1 MQPTRKVSLRRQLN
15 AYDTTSLVVGSAIGA
30 DIFVIPS
37 LIAALIGP
45 VSILIWLI
53 GAVMAIVIAMCF
65 AYCATI
71 LPRVGGSYAY
81 ARKVAG
87 PFPGF
92 MVGWALLL
100 AEWFTLAVYPV
111 AFTQYFET
119 LVPNLT
125 PLQVLA
131 LKILF
136 TATIILT
143 NIIGVKIAGR
153 FNDALTVAKLGPL
166 LLLICLGAAFIVLK
180 PATAVSHFQPF
191 VTGPF
196 SNVGQVLVLIFWAY
210 AGFELSSLPAD
221 EIENPRKTLP
231 RALLFGMLI
240 VAAFYI
246 ITNFVVIALVHET
259 ALGTSTAPLSLAAAT
274 ALSFSPTLA
283 LIGGLILTFG
293 ALASILGVD
302 ESGTIGTSRL
312 AFAMSIDGMLPRAFS
327 KLHASSKTPYV
338 SIIVLCAT
346 ALIASITN
354 SLSALINASVFLL
367 SFVYLATSVSAY
379 FLEKNHRPNEHK
391 FQGTKLVI
399 VLGIAFSILLMT
411 QVNVGQVAI
420 ALLLF
425 VIGVPVYVLFAPKK
439 EVTALKRDF
448 LSRDAILERTY
459 HQGEVYL
466 ANVVRHV
473 KRCVYR
479 RKHIQDAWIISEEP
493 RAHKNR
499 RSGRPSR
506 ND

>member
-1 MQPTRKVSLRRQLN
+1 MKSTRKVSLRRQLN
-15 AYDTTSLVVGSAIGA
+15 TFDTTSLVVGSAIGA

-53 GAVMAIVIAMCF
+53 GAIIAIVIALCF

-111 AFTQYFET
+111 AFTQYFQA

-125 PLQVLA
+125 PLQVLI
-131 LKILF
+131 LKAAF
-136 TATIILT
+136 TVTIILT
-143 NIIGVKIAGR
+143 NLYGVKAASR

-166 LLLICLGAAFIVLK
+166 FLLICLGIAFIGLR
-180 PATAVSHFQPF
+180 PNLAFSHFVPF
-191 VTGPF
+191 IRGSF
-196 SNVGQVLVLIFWAY
+196 SSAGQVLVLVIWAY

-231 RALLFGMLI
+231 KALLLGMLI

-246 ITNFVVIALVHET
+246 ITNFVVIATVDQTTLS
-259 ALGTSTAPLSLAAAT
+259 ASAAPLSLAAST
-274 ALSFSPTLA
+274 ALRFSPTLSI
-283 LIGGLILTFG
+283 IGGLILTFG
-293 ALASILGVD
+293 ALVSILGVD

-327 KLHASSKTPYV
+327 RLDSASKTPYV
-338 SIIVLCAT
+338 SIIVLCGT

-367 SFVYLATSVSAY
+367 SFAYLATSISAY
-379 FLEKNHRPNEHK
+379 FLEKK
-391 FQGTKLVI
+391 SAKSKAKSQLDKLVI
-399 VLGIAFSILLMT
+399 LFGIAFSVLLMT
-411 QVNVGQVAI
+411 QVNTEQVLTSI
-420 ALLLF
+420 ALF
-425 VIGVPVYVLFAPKK
+425 GIGVPVYVLFAPKK
-439 EVTALKRDF
+439 EVTALKKDF
-448 LSRDAILERTY
+448 LSRDAVLERAY
-459 HQGEVYL
+459 HQGGIYL

-473 KRCVYR
+473 KWRVYR
-479 RKHIQDAWIISEEP
+479 AKHIQNAWKVHEDE
-493 RAHKNR
+493 
-499 RSGRPSR
+499 
-506 ND
+506 D